1 MSKIFRVAALT
12 VALFA
17 VAASSASAV
26 TWHNSGATSFTG
38 TGTATQF
45 DFGGQVLPCTGPAV
59 TGTAGSGPFSGA
71 TWTNAA
77 TLNVSYSHCTQAGVP
92 FNVQCSLSDSF
103 TTQTG
108 AVTSGSASASC
119 DFNLF
124 TTKVCGATATIP
136 TTYTNPSGSTPGAF
150 TLSQATLTLSNG
162 PQGTCPFG
170 NGPAGTFTHQ
180 TITLSSAAGSPVI
193 TRTP

>member
-1 MSKIFRVAALT
+1 MSKLIRVAALAA
-12 VALFA
+12 ALFA

-45 DFGGQVLPCTGPAV
+45 DFGGAVLPCTGPAV
-59 TGTAGSGPFSGA
+59 MGTAGSGPFSGA

-77 TLNVSYSHCTQAGVP
+77 TLNASYSHCTLAGTP
-92 FNVQCSLSDSF
+92 WNVQCALSDSF
-103 TTQTG
+103 TGQTG
-108 AVTSGSASASC
+108 AITSGSASASC
-119 DFNLF
+119 DINIL
-124 TTKVCGATATIP
+124 TTKACGATATIP

-150 TLSQATLTLSNG
+150 TLGQATLTLSNG
-162 PQGTCPFG
+162 PQGSCPFG
-170 NGPAGTFTHQ
+170 NGAVGTFTHQ
-180 TITLSSAAGSPVI
+180 TVTLSSAAGSPVI